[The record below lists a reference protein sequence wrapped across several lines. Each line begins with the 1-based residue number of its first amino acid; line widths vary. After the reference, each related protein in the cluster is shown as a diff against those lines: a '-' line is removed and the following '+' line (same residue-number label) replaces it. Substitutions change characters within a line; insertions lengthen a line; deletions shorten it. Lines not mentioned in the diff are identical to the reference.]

1 MFEGIGIQTILGVLT
16 TVGVGVTTPADCY
29 VGLGAHDP
37 GSTFD
42 IDNPAGTLGCQAD
55 FNSIRVFAEHISSP
69 ANGNDFPGINHAGA
83 KFLLPLTSE
92 VTTYAGASVAIPS
105 KQLNGSPVLSMIGI
119 EAGPDTVKFYSEY
132 IISIDKPADG
142 MLTGGI
148 KFIF

>member
-1 MFEGIGIQTILGVLT
+1 MFEGVGIQTILGVLS
-16 TVGVGVTTPADCY
+16 TVGIGVITPADCY

-55 FNSIRVFAEHISSP
+55 FNSVRVFAEHISSP
-69 ANGNDFPGINHAGA
+69 ANGSDNPGINHAGA

-105 KQLNGSPVLSMIGI
+105 KQLNGSPVLSMVGI
-119 EAGPDTVKFYSEY
+119 EAGSDAVKFYSEY
-132 IISIDKPADG
+132 IISVDKPAEG
-142 MLTGGI
+142 MLSSGI

>member
-1 MFEGIGIQTILGVLT
+1 MFEGVGIQTILGVLT
-16 TVGVGVTTPADCY
+16 TVGVGVSTPADCY

-55 FNSIRVFAEHISSP
+55 LNSVRVFAEHISSP

-92 VTTYAGASVAIPS
+92 VTTYAGVSVAIPS

-119 EAGPDTVKFYSEY
+119 ETGPAAVKFYSEY
-132 IISIDKPADG
+132 IISVDKPADG
-142 MLTGGI
+142 MLSGGI

>member
-1 MFEGIGIQTILGVLT
+1 MFEGVGLQTILGVLS
-16 TVGVGVTTPADCY
+16 TVGIGVVTPADCY

-55 FNSIRVFAEHISSP
+55 FNSVRVFGEHISSP
-69 ANGNDFPGINHAGA
+69 AHGDDWPGINHVGV
-83 KFLLPLTSE
+83 KFLLPVTKE

-105 KQLNGSPVLSMIGI
+105 EQLNGEPILSMVGI
-119 EAGPDTVKFYSEY
+119 EAGPNAVKFYSEY
-132 IISIDKPADG
+132 IISVDKPADG